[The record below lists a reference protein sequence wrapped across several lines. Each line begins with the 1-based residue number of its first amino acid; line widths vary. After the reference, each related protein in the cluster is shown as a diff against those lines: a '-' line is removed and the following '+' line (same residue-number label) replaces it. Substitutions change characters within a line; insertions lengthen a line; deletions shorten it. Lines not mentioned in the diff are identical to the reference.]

1 MPSTINLQ
9 NVQIKNGNTWYTMCP
24 FPVGFIY
31 LSQKSTS
38 PATTFG
44 GTWAALNEDR
54 FLRPSN
60 AWTTGGSKKISIQQM
75 PSHDHALSTNNA
87 HAGWTGTSPGRFLV
101 WSEQSLF
108 DGWGGKYE
116 NFYKTPD
123 GLDLMSNTGGGQIT
137 GPNIAIATVGIG
149 LHSLYLLDGGE
160 R

>member
-60 AWTTGGSKKISIQQM
+60 AWTTGGSKKISTDQL
-75 PSHDHALSTNNA
+75 PSHNHPDPSGNWIAYWGSGTAENTVWNDANN
-87 HAGWTGTSPGRFLV
+87 S
-101 WSEQSLF
+101 S
-108 DGWGGKYE
+108 GWGAKGNSTVTSTSMTDTY
-116 NFYKTPD
+116 
-123 GLDLMSNTGGGQIT
+123 TGGGKDYWPQYRDCYGWYRT
-137 GPNIAIATVGIG
+137 A
-149 LHSLYLLDGGE
+149 
-160 R
+160 

>member
-9 NVQIKNGNTWYTMCP
+9 NVQIKNGSTWYTMCP

-60 AWTTGGSKKISIQQM
+60 AWTTGGSKKISVDQM
-75 PSHDHALSTNNA
+75 PGHTHKYGNYFSIVYD
-87 HAGWTGTSPGRFLV
+87 WTDVNPIRVISPGTDLGYEEAYYRGL
-101 WSEQSLF
+101 QS
-108 DGWGGKYE
+108 
-116 NFYKTPD
+116 
-123 GLDLMSNTGGGQIT
+123 TGGGKDYWPQYRDCYGWYRT
-137 GPNIAIATVGIG
+137 A
-149 LHSLYLLDGGE
+149 
-160 R
+160 